1 MADSNDDASG
11 MTGDAEAGGAT
22 GVRAKAPTSVVGEF
36 VDAVRSAAESL
47 LEERKRQVAE
57 RVGGIAE
64 ALHSAAHSLENS
76 QNTLIASY
84 VGETADWVED
94 IFRQVRDRRWNE
106 IVSDV
111 EDLARRQ
118 PTLFVLGAMA
128 TGFLVGRFLWSTTS
142 EQRQASEVAREL
154 SQRETVSNVTAAV
167 SSASGAGVG
176 EAAGD
181 GLAPSGA
188 REPS

>member
-22 GVRAKAPTSVVGEF
+22 GVRAKAPTSVVAEF

-64 ALHSAAHSLENS
+64 ALHSAAHSLEHS
-76 QNTLIASY
+76 QNTLIARY
-84 VGETADWVED
+84 VGDTADRVED
-94 IFRQVRDRRWNE
+94 FSRQVRDRRWNE
-106 IVSDV
+106 IVSDT
-111 EDLARRQ
+111 EDFARRQ

-128 TGFLVGRFLWSTTS
+128 TGFLVGRFLWARTS

-154 SQRETVSNVTAAV
+154 SQRETASNVTAAV
-167 SSASGAGVG
+167 SSASGTGVG

-181 GLAPSGA
+181 GLTPSGA

>member
-11 MTGDAEAGGAT
+11 LTGDGETGGA
-22 GVRAKAPTSVVGEF
+22 GARVEPPKSVVDEL
-36 VDAVRSAAESL
+36 VDAARSAAESL
-47 LEERKRQVAE
+47 LEEQKRQIAE

-76 QNTLIASY
+76 QNTLIARY
-84 VGETADWVED
+84 VEETADRVED
-94 IFRQVRDRRWNE
+94 ISRQVRDRHWNE
-106 IVSDV
+106 IVSDT
-111 EDLARRQ
+111 EDFARRQ

-128 TGFLVGRFLWSTTS
+128 TGFLMGRFLWARTS
-142 EQRQASEVAREL
+142 EQRQASEAAREL
-154 SQRETVSNVTAAV
+154 SQRETASNVTAAV
-167 SSASGAGVG
+167 SSASGTGVG

-181 GLAPSGA
+181 GLTPSGA

>member
-11 MTGDAEAGGAT
+11 LTGAGEVGGA
-22 GVRAKAPTSVVGEF
+22 GARVGRLKSVVDEL
-36 VDAVRSAAESL
+36 VDAARSAAESL
-47 LEERKRQVAE
+47 LEEQKRQIAE
-57 RVGGIAE
+57 RAGGIAE

-76 QNTLIASY
+76 QNTLIARY
-84 VGETADWVED
+84 VDEAAGRVED
-94 IFRQVRDRRWNE
+94 ISRKVRDRRWDE
-106 IVSDV
+106 IVSAT
-111 EDLARRQ
+111 EDFARRQ

-128 TGFLVGRFLWSTTS
+128 TGFLVGRFLWPATS

-154 SQRETVSNVTAAV
+154 SQRETASTVTAAV

-181 GLAPSGA
+181 GLAPSGT
-188 REPS
+188 REAP